1 MIRLPLSLFSR
12 LYLGVVIVIL
22 CSIVVT
28 RLVGEM
34 VFKKEE
40 FTHFSI
46 TADYLKDLAIQEV
59 SHKTLNE
66 QDAYQLPPPFTFY
79 FSAKFV
85 SSKQWHE
92 LCHSCLFI
100 GRGEGVEYYEFVEGE
115 RVAYFSSVT
124 PKRDILI
131 YEKTDEERVEG
142 EESEL
147 HIDELDSPFFLILC
161 LIFIFV
167 SLYWPLK
174 KMHRQIYDLN
184 KAQKEFGRGDMSA
197 RADEGILRPLN
208 DIAIN
213 FNRMAEAIDKSVKEK
228 EVFAHAIPHEI
239 RTPLSRIQLAAGLL
253 RQQSSDDKVAA
264 LLDDVDK
271 YIVDINEL
279 ISQIVNFSKLTN
291 SKSTEYYQNYETIFL
306 SDFIKSRMALVNVPS
321 DKSIA
326 LNICSEA
333 RITTNPVYLR
343 LVVDN
348 LIKNALI
355 YADYQVNII
364 VYVESG
370 EVYMLVEDDGAGIDN
385 ASYETVFIP
394 FARLDSSRS
403 RKTGG
408 IGLGLS
414 ITKAAVLNM
423 HGTIDVG
430 RSALGG
436 ASFTV
441 TMPLD
446 G

>member
-12 LYLGVVIVIL
+12 LYLGVAVVML

-46 TADYLKDLAIQEV
+46 TADYLKDLAVQDV
-59 SHKTLNE
+59 SKHSE
-66 QDAYQLPPPFTFY
+66 QYDYQLPPPFSFY
-79 FSAKFV
+79 YSAKFI
-85 SSKQWHE
+85 SPQQWKK
-92 LCHSCLFI
+92 LCQSCLFV
-100 GRGEGVEYYEFVEGE
+100 GRSDSVEYYEFVEGE
-115 RVAYFSSVT
+115 RIAYFSTVT
-124 PKRDILI
+124 SMRGLLI

-161 LIFIFV
+161 LVLIFV

-174 KMHRQIYDLN
+174 KMHRQIYGLN
-184 KAQKEFGRGDMSA
+184 KAQKRFGRGDMSA
-197 RADEGILRPLN
+197 RADEDILRPLN
-208 DIAIN
+208 DIAIS
-213 FNRMAEAIDKSVKEK
+213 FNNMAEAIDKSVKEK

-253 RQQSSDDKVAA
+253 RQQSSDDKMAA
-264 LLDDVDK
+264 LLDDVDA

-291 SKSTEYYQNYETIFL
+291 SKSAEYYQNYETIFL
-306 SDFIKSRMALVNVPS
+306 SDFIKSRMALVTVPS

-355 YADYQVNII
+355 YANRQVNII

-370 EVYMLVEDDGAGIDN
+370 EVYMLVEDDGVGIDST
-385 ASYETVFIP
+385 SYETVFIP

-423 HGTIDVG
+423 RGTIDVG

-441 TMPLD
+441 TMPLN

>member
-1 MIRLPLSLFSR
+1 
-12 LYLGVVIVIL
+12 
-22 CSIVVT
+22 
-28 RLVGEM
+28 M

-46 TADYLKDLAIQEV
+46 TADYLKDLAVQDV
-59 SHKTLNE
+59 SKHSE
-66 QDAYQLPPPFTFY
+66 QYDYQLPPPFSFY
-79 FSAKFV
+79 YSAKFI
-85 SSKQWHE
+85 SPQQWKK
-92 LCHSCLFI
+92 LCQSCLFV
-100 GRGEGVEYYEFVEGE
+100 GRSDSVEYYEFVEGE
-115 RVAYFSSVT
+115 RIAYFSTVT
-124 PKRDILI
+124 SMRGLLI

-161 LIFIFV
+161 LVLIFV

-174 KMHRQIYDLN
+174 KMHRQIYGLN
-184 KAQKEFGRGDMSA
+184 KAQKRFGRGDMSA
-197 RADEGILRPLN
+197 RADEDILRPLN
-208 DIAIN
+208 DIAIS
-213 FNRMAEAIDKSVKEK
+213 FNNMAEAIDKSVKEK

-264 LLDDVDK
+264 LLDDVDA

-291 SKSTEYYQNYETIFL
+291 SKSAEYYQNYETIFL
-306 SDFIKSRMALVNVPS
+306 SDFIKSRMALVTVPS

-355 YADYQVNII
+355 YANRQVNII

-370 EVYMLVEDDGAGIDN
+370 EVYMLVEDDGVGIDST
-385 ASYETVFIP
+385 SYETVFIP

-423 HGTIDVG
+423 RGTIDVG
-430 RSALGG
+430 HSALGG